1 LKFCILYLFFLSGF
15 ILKAQNNI
23 DSLKDALLLSQND
36 SLKIKTLFRI
46 SNFYNNSGNIDSL
59 EKYVTATNSLAY
71 INYLKDS
78 TSKTNINHFANSIMY
93 IGLYKNKQAKYS
105 DAIKQYQKAENLHR
119 KNNNLDRLAI
129 VYNDLGIVYKS
140 KREYKL
146 ALNNYLKSYEI
157 RELLNDSKN
166 MAGVLHNIGHI
177 YHSLNNLEFAIKYVN
192 KAIPINKLNSNF
204 NWLGFNYNELGLIY
218 KELGKYKIAEEKFSI
233 SKKYFEKVGFS
244 EGISGVESNL
254 GDLYLQNNEPNKALN
269 SYNIF
274 LKDMIRLNN
283 TSELALAYINIGKA
297 YIKLKK
303 FNIAYEEINKAIL
316 IANNFSQF
324 DLLEEA
330 HLYLVKIDSSR
341 NNFKSAFNNF
351 KLYIKYKDSVALE
364 KNNKKVIETKYQ
376 TEYATMHITDSIK
389 SVEENK
395 INELKINEEKT
406 QKKLL
411 TGFIFVIICVVI
423 FILNRYK
430 ASQKQRKIIE
440 QQKTEV
446 EIKQKEILESINYAK
461 RIQQSLLP
469 TNKYLERNIKK

>member
-1 LKFCILYLFFLSGF
+1 MKFCILYLFFLSGF

-46 SNFYNNSGNIDSL
+46 SNFSNNSGNIDSL

-244 EGISGVESNL
+244 EGISGVE
-254 GDLYLQNNEPNKALN
+254 
-269 SYNIF
+269 
-274 LKDMIRLNN
+274 
-283 TSELALAYINIGKA
+283 
-297 YIKLKK
+297 
-303 FNIAYEEINKAIL
+303 
-316 IANNFSQF
+316 
-324 DLLEEA
+324 
-330 HLYLVKIDSSR
+330 
-341 NNFKSAFNNF
+341 
-351 KLYIKYKDSVALE
+351 
-364 KNNKKVIETKYQ
+364 
-376 TEYATMHITDSIK
+376 
-389 SVEENK
+389 
-395 INELKINEEKT
+395 
-406 QKKLL
+406 
-411 TGFIFVIICVVI
+411 
-423 FILNRYK
+423 
-430 ASQKQRKIIE
+430 
-440 QQKTEV
+440 
-446 EIKQKEILESINYAK
+446 
-461 RIQQSLLP
+461 
-469 TNKYLERNIKK
+469 